1 MPTKPLEEERQITSE
16 KLKQKKVTDDT
27 LKTEQKISGERKKQ
41 QTAGEKFRSI
51 SAEIK
56 DSLHNLTLDQQNW
69 YRSSV
74 TTKENLQFIKE
85 NLQLSSVASKAES
98 DTRENIVKM
107 MKEGV
112 KLGAE
117 SLTDVSKHGELDE
130 LIAQAEQEKVRVAS
144 QFRGANLEIGKNLQ
158 ANLDVLIKQVT
169 AQKEFALEQKRVQ
182 ELTDTGTKMMMTS
195 FDSLKS
201 KIESFPGGD
210 LISKSLQLDVVGDK
224 LKSAIGDN
232 LKSMLDPK
240 NLDPQKMMTGFQNI
254 GKAGVQAFSKIGT
267 GIARMTAM
275 MAANP
280 ILLAIIAATVAIIAM
295 IKVISMG
302 VKRFQELDKAAEKF
316 RTTTGMTKT
325 LSEGLDKT
333 LL

>member
-117 SLTDVSKHGELDE
+117 SLTDVSK
-130 LIAQAEQEKVRVAS
+130 QY
-144 QFRGANLEIGKNLQ
+144 
-158 ANLDVLIKQVT
+158 
-169 AQKEFALEQKRVQ
+169 
-182 ELTDTGTKMMMTS
+182 
-195 FDSLKS
+195 
-201 KIESFPGGD
+201 FP
-210 LISKSLQLDVVGDK
+210 
-224 LKSAIGDN
+224 
-232 LKSMLDPK
+232 
-240 NLDPQKMMTGFQNI
+240 
-254 GKAGVQAFSKIGT
+254 
-267 GIARMTAM
+267 
-275 MAANP
+275 
-280 ILLAIIAATVAIIAM
+280 
-295 IKVISMG
+295 
-302 VKRFQELDKAAEKF
+302 
-316 RTTTGMTKT
+316 
-325 LSEGLDKT
+325 
-333 LL
+333 